1 MLEMERISNS
11 VLLNVTS
18 ESDSDSSSGMSGCF
32 FATGVLVAAWALV
45 SLSVGSGNF
54 LFLGGINLQAT
65 EEAGLA
71 GPLQYYLT
79 GMQQLDNLN
88 GKLTL
93 EQCDPILLDPKTE
106 G

>member
-1 MLEMERISNS
+1 MHEKHGMNFKCR
-11 VLLNVTS
+11 TS
-18 ESDSDSSSGMSGCF
+18 CFCGSLQWPFSDF
-32 FATGVLVAAWALV
+32 I
-45 SLSVGSGNF
+45 

-79 GMQQLDNLN
+79 RMQQLDNLN

-93 EQCDPILLDPKTE
+93 EQCDPIILDPKTAGYNFLDTIFE
-106 G
+106 REFERGFCVTWVT

>member
-1 MLEMERISNS
+1 M
-11 VLLNVTS
+11 
-18 ESDSDSSSGMSGCF
+18 
-32 FATGVLVAAWALV
+32 

-71 GPLQYYLT
+71 GPLQYHLT
-79 GMQQLDNLN
+79 GTQQLDNLN

-106 G
+106 GYNFLDNFGSTLTPPMQ